1 MQISENL
8 EHGLLKKYNTLF
20 STIQNKYIYIY
31 PKLETDTKNPHSFD
45 EMI

>member
-31 PKLETDTKNPHSFD
+31 ISQVGDRYKKSSF
-45 EMI
+45 I